1 MNKTLLIGFL
11 VSTVLIATPLRG
23 QDSTIYLSVDA
34 FYRQVIDHHPLV
46 RQALLL
52 DEQARQEIRLARG
65 NFDPKIDVTYGEK
78 EFQDKSYYNSFL
90 GQLSLPSRSPVT
102 PKMGYERTTGQL
114 LNPSDKIP
122 GGKQFYAGFQMALGR
137 GLFTD
142 ERRTILNQAEL
153 MKTMLAADRTK
164 AINKVLLEAAVAYW
178 SWQYHYQSVLIS
190 GRALV
195 VAEDIL
201 RRVKINYDQGESSM
215 LDTIQAGIN
224 RRTRQLE
231 FTEATLAFRNA
242 GLEVSNFLW
251 NDQLEPVVIKS
262 GVIPKWEDPDTGQD
276 LGALIDLARTNHP
289 DLVRLRTRIDQLGF
303 DRQLAVEN
311 LKPRLDLNYALLT
324 QPGAPEPIDWRNDYK
339 FGLDFSMPLFLR
351 KERSRLKLTELR
363 IEQTELEETRQ
374 QRDILISL
382 EQVFNEITATKSL
395 RENQR
400 LMITQ
405 YERLLE
411 GELLNLQQGESDLF
425 RINQQQDKLLQ
436 SQIKGAKLDAEIQKQ
451 FAYLWW
457 SAGTT
462 PLSKTENR

>member
-1 MNKTLLIGFL
+1 MNRRLFIHLL
-11 VSTVLIATPLRG
+11 VIALFAGITSRA
-23 QDSTIYLSVDA
+23 QDSALYLSVDA
-34 FYRQVIDHHPLV
+34 FYKQVIDYHPVV

-65 NFDPKIDVTYGEK
+65 NFDPKLDVSLGEK
-78 EFQDKSYYNSFL
+78 QFQDKTYYETFES
-90 GQLSLPSRSPVT
+90 QLSLPSRSPIT

-114 LNPSDKIP
+114 LDPSEKIP
-122 GGKQFYAGFQMALGR
+122 GGKQFFAGFQMALGR
-137 GLFTD
+137 GLLTD
-142 ERRTILNQAEL
+142 DRRTILRQAEL
-153 MKTMLAADRTK
+153 MKTMLAADQAK
-164 AINKVLLEAAVAYW
+164 AINKILLEAAVAYW
-178 SWQYHYQSVLIS
+178 TWNYHYQSVRIS
-190 GRALV
+190 SRALT

-201 RRVKINYDQGESSM
+201 RRVKLNYQQGESSV

-251 NDQLEPVVIKS
+251 SQQLEPVVMNNN
-262 GVIPKWEDPDTGQD
+262 VFPRWEEPDGSQD
-276 LGALIDLARTNHP
+276 LGSLLDLARTNHP
-289 DLVRLRTRIDQLGF
+289 DLIKLRTRIDQLGY
-303 DRQLAVEN
+303 DRRLAVEN
-311 LKPRLDLNYALLT
+311 LKPRLDLNYSLLT
-324 QPGAPEPIDWRNDYK
+324 QPGAPEPIDFRNDYK
-339 FGLDFSMPLFLR
+339 LGLDFSMPLFLR
-351 KERSRLKLTELR
+351 KERSRIKLTDLR

-382 EQVFNEITATKSL
+382 EQVFNEINATRSL
-395 RENQR
+395 RQNQQM
-400 LMITQ
+400 MIGQ

-436 SQIKGAKLDAEIQKQ
+436 SQFKGAKLDAEIQKQ
-451 FAYLWW
+451 LTYLWW

-462 PLSKTENR
+462 PLSKTANR